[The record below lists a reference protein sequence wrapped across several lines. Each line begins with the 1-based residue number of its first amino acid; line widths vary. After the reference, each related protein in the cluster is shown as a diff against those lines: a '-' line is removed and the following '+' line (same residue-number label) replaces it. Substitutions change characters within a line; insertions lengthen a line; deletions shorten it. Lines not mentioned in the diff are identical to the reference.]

1 MAPYVIINCAMS
13 ADGKIALPSRKQTRI
28 SNEED
33 MRRVYELRHASDAV
47 LVGIGTVLSD
57 DPKLTV
63 NDRYVPLP
71 RQPVRIVLDS
81 KCRTPRNAEVLS
93 GVAPTLI
100 IITEQCSKEFPNT
113 ETITCGK
120 DKVDIHRLMEILDK
134 RGIKKLLV
142 EGGES
147 VIWSFL
153 NEGLA
158 DELYIFMGSMVIG
171 GESSPTPAGGK
182 GAQGEEDIIP
192 LILKDVERM
201 EDGVLV
207 HYVVDK

>member
-33 MRRVYELRHASDAV
+33 MRRVHELRHASDAV

-63 NDRYVPLP
+63 KDKYVPNP
-71 RQPVRIVLDS
+71 RQPLRIVLDS
-81 KCRTPRNAEVLS
+81 RGRTPVGSEVLS
-93 GVAPTLI
+93 DAAPTLI
-100 IITEQCSKEFPNT
+100 IVTEQCSNHFPNA
-113 ETITCGK
+113 EVITCGK
-120 DKVDIHRLMEILDK
+120 DKVDLHMLMERQDS

-153 NEGLA
+153 KERLA
-158 DELYIFMGSMVIG
+158 DELYIFMGTMVIG
-171 GESSPTPAGGK
+171 GESSPTPAGGE
-182 GAQGEEDIIP
+182 GAQSEEEIISM
-192 LILKDVERM
+192 ILKDVNRFGE
-201 EDGVLV
+201 GVLL
-207 HYVVDK
+207 HYDVKK